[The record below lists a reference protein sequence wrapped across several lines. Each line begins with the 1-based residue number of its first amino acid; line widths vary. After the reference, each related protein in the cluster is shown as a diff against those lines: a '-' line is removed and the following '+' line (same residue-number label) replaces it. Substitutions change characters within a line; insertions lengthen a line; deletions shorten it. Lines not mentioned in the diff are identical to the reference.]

1 MSGNLEGRVAIV
13 TGATGGMGRAIV
25 TEFYKQGA
33 TVIMTGRDI
42 DKLNT
47 LRDTIVKKVPSLS
60 PKTPAPTGISLDL
73 TATDVEKTL
82 IDYTIRT
89 ANRLDIL
96 VNNAGN
102 TDGQMFLKTSHDFL
116 NRVMHINFTTPYF
129 IMQAA
134 LTPMLKNRYGRIINI
149 TSIAGH
155 SGDAGLSAYAASKG
169 ALAAA
174 SKSIAVEY
182 GRRNITVN
190 CVAPGTIDTDAV
202 AKIPE
207 ARQAEIKSAIPLRR
221 YGKPEE
227 VAALVAF
234 LASEQASYIN
244 GQQILI
250 DGGLIR

>member
-33 TVIMTGRDI
+33 TVIMTGRNI

-47 LRDTIVKKVPSLS
+47 LRDTIIKKVP
-60 PKTPAPTGISLDL
+60 PTGISLDL

-134 LTPMLKNRYGRIINI
+134 LTQMLKNRYGRIINI

-202 AKIPE
+202 TKIPE
-207 ARQAEIKSAIPLRR
+207 AHQAEIKHAIPLRR

>member
-47 LRDTIVKKVPSLS
+47 LRDTIVKKVPSMS

-169 ALAAA
+169 ALVAA

-207 ARQAEIKSAIPLRR
+207 TRQAEIKSAIPLRR

>member
-47 LRDTIVKKVPSLS
+47 LRDTIVKKVPSMS

-169 ALAAA
+169 ALVAA

-207 ARQAEIKSAIPLRR
+207 TRQAEIKSAIPLRR

-234 LASEQASYIN
+234 LASAQASYIN

>member
-1 MSGNLEGRVAIV
+1 MAYNLEGRVAVV
-13 TGATGGMGRAIV
+13 TGATGGMGRAIAA
-25 TEFYKQGA
+25 ELYRQGA
-33 TVIMTGRDI
+33 TVVMTGRNI
-42 DKLNT
+42 DKLNN
-47 LRDTIVKKVPSLS
+47 LRDVIIKKVTSTS
-60 PKTPAPTGISLDL
+60 PKTPAPMGISLDL

-82 IDYTIRT
+82 VEYTIRAT
-89 ANRLDIL
+89 NRLDIL

-102 TDGQMFLKTSHDFL
+102 TDGKMFLKTNHDFL

-134 LTPMLKNRYGRIINI
+134 LPQMLKNKYGRIINI

-202 AKIPE
+202 TKIPDV
-207 ARQAEIKSAIPLRR
+207 RQAEIKHAIPLRR

>member
-47 LRDTIVKKVPSLS
+47 LRDTIVKKVPSTS
-60 PKTPAPTGISLDL
+60 PKTPAPAGISLDL

-89 ANRLDIL
+89 ANHLDIL

-129 IMQAA
+129 IMRAA
-134 LTPMLKNRYGRIINI
+134 LAQMLKNRYGRIINI
-149 TSIAGH
+149 TSIAGY

-202 AKIPE
+202 EKIPE

>member
-47 LRDTIVKKVPSLS
+47 LRDTIVKKVPSMS

>member
-47 LRDTIVKKVPSLS
+47 LRDTIVKKVPSMS

-207 ARQAEIKSAIPLRR
+207 AHQAEIKSAIPLRR

>member
-33 TVIMTGRDI
+33 TVIMTGRNI

-47 LRDTIVKKVPSLS
+47 LRDAIIKKVPNPS

-134 LTPMLKNRYGRIINI
+134 LTQMLKNRYGRIINI

-202 AKIPE
+202 TKIPE
-207 ARQAEIKSAIPLRR
+207 AHQAEIKHSIPLRR